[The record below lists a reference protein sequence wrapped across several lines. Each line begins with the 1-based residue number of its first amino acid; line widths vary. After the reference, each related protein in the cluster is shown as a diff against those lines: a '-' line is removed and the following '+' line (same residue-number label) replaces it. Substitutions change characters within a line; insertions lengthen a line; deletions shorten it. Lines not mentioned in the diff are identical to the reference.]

1 MDSNRRDFT
10 RVSARLVV
18 EIASGAGTL
27 SGKVENLSLN
37 GVALT
42 CSHSLTLGT
51 RCRVSLVL
59 AGADPAVRIEVAGT
73 VQRVAPG
80 SLGIAFD
87 EIDEESYVHL
97 RSLILLNADNADHVE
112 DEFESSVG
120 LKRRAGDF

>member
-1 MDSNRRDFT
+1 
-10 RVSARLVV
+10 
-18 EIASGAGTL
+18 
-27 SGKVENLSLN
+27 
-37 GVALT
+37 
-42 CSHSLTLGT
+42 
-51 RCRVSLVL
+51 VSLVL

-73 VQRVAPG
+73 VRRVAPG